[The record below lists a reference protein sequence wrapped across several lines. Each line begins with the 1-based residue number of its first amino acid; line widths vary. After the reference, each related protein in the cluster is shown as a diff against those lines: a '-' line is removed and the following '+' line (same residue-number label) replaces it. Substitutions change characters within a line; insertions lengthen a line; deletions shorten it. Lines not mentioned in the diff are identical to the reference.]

1 MAQKT
6 FRFTKS
12 LLMILSTTFAIAL
25 VMFLEVTN
33 EGMILER
40 IIHG

>member
-1 MAQKT
+1 MTQKT

-25 VMFLEVTN
+25 VIFLEVTN
-33 EGMILER
+33 KGMILER
-40 IIHG
+40 VIYG